1 MIGLSDSQ
9 LEIVMENAEA
19 LAEDK
24 CQAFLARVAA
34 VLQKRDQ
41 INDDDVSAAVQLALR
56 DLIHASPVW
65 KEWRRHSLPSHEG
78 GQESESRPSDPPV
91 ALTPW
96 RIWRLAPAWSM
107 NLWFKLSARRQPA
120 KFHPIVHTW
129 R

>member
-1 MIGLSDSQ
+1 MIGLSVSQ

-56 DLIHASPVW
+56 DLIHDSAVW
-65 KEWRRHSLPSHEG
+65 KEWRRHSLASLEG
-78 GQESESRPSDPPV
+78 GEEFDSRPSDPPA
-91 ALTPW
+91 ALTTW
-96 RIWRLAPAWSM
+96 RTWRLAPAWYM
-107 NLWFKLSARRQPA
+107 NLWCKLSARRQPA
-120 KFHPIVHTW
+120 RFHPIVHG

>member
-56 DLIHASPVW
+56 DLIHDSAVW
-65 KEWRRHSLPSHEG
+65 KEWRRHSLASLEG
-78 GQESESRPSDPPV
+78 GEELDARRSGPPV
-91 ALTPW
+91 ALTTG
-96 RIWRLAPAWSM
+96 RSWRLAPAWSM
-107 NLWFKLSARRQPA
+107 NLWSKLFARRQPA
-120 KFHPIVHTW
+120 RYHPIAHTG